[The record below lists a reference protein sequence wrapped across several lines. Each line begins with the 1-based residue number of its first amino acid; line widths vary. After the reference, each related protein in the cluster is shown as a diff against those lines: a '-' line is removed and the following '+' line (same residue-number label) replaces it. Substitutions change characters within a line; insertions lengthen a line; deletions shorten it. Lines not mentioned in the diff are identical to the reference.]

1 MKITVQPECLRNSE
15 FEDSDEESLDGSDD
29 ERISDEVHRL
39 AFQLQ
44 LKKAEDQAKLV
55 ANHIFES
62 LAPSCPHFAALVIDT
77 VREIGDVV
85 ESKGFVR
92 SKQTDFFGNTTY
104 VGVPVEKSAIKYYV
118 PCSDILECAQE
129 DDLLER

>member
-1 MKITVQPECLRNSE
+1 M
-15 FEDSDEESLDGSDD
+15 DGSDD
-29 ERISDEVHRL
+29 DLISDEVHRL

-44 LKKAEDQAKLV
+44 LKKAVDQAKLV
-55 ANHIFES
+55 ASHIFES